1 MVEAAERGQAGVER
15 ALPGMAERRMAEIVR
30 QRQRLGEIFV
40 ESKPAGERAGHLRHF
55 KGVGEPRAV
64 MVALVED
71 EHLGLVLE
79 AAEGGRVDD
88 PVAIAAE
95 GAAAF
100 AGGLG
105 MEPAAALGR
114 VARVGR
120 PGYRSFHRQLT
131 LVAVA
136 LNYRAGSVAIGAFQF
151 RSQNA

>member
-1 MVEAAERGQAGVER
+1 MVKPAERGQAGVER

-55 KGVGEPRAV
+55 EGVGEPRAV

-88 PVAIAAE
+88 AVAIAAE

-105 MEPAAALGR
+105 MEPAAALRR
-114 VARVGR
+114 VAGIGR
-120 PGYRSFHRQLT
+120 PRYRQLPSPIDLGCRRT
-131 LVAVA
+131 
-136 LNYRAGSVAIGAFQF
+136 
-151 RSQNA
+151 